1 MPDESGLHV
10 TRGPLTAHNIFE
22 GLLDRSNDYAFVL
35 MDPQG
40 RIVGWRGAAPVLFGY
55 TEAEMLGRLIDEIFT
70 NEDRALGLPVH
81 ERVVAGADSRSEDDR
96 WHIRKDGTRVW
107 ITGTV
112 EKVVDDRGA
121 IVGFS
126 KVMRDRTDLR
136 AYMEATE
143 NRLQALTQKH
153 EATNVFFARL
163 VHEIRNVL
171 SPMASSVEILRRTT
185 DQPTELPVA
194 ILGRQLSLLT
204 RMMDDVMALAASEA
218 QHLQLNLSHFDIAQE
233 LLSVAPSLMEQ
244 AQRKHQQMQV
254 FVPPGAVFV
263 QADRE
268 RLLQVVI
275 NLVSNAVKY
284 TPERGSIWIK
294 CTLEPKHVVIRVEDT
309 GIGIAPELL
318 PTIFDLF
325 TRATVEGQGLGVGLT
340 LVRDL
345 VEAHGGTVEV
355 RSAGLG
361 KGSEFAVRLPLEA
374 APIASS
380 GSFDPNAGS

>member
-126 KVMRDRTDLR
+126 KVMRDRTDFR

-171 SPMASSVEILRRTT
+171 SPMASIVEILRRTT

-194 ILGRQLSLLT
+194 VLGRQLSLLT

-233 LLSVAPSLMEQ
+233 LLSVVPSLMEQ

-254 FVPPGAVFV
+254 FVPPGAVLCRQTGSAFSKSSSTWS
-263 QADRE
+263 AMRSST
-268 RLLQVVI
+268 RLNGEVFGSSARWSLSTS
-275 NLVSNAVKY
+275 LFAWR
-284 TPERGSIWIK
+284 TP
-294 CTLEPKHVVIRVEDT
+294 
-309 GIGIAPELL
+309 A
-318 PTIFDLF
+318 
-325 TRATVEGQGLGVGLT
+325 
-340 LVRDL
+340 
-345 VEAHGGTVEV
+345 
-355 RSAGLG
+355 
-361 KGSEFAVRLPLEA
+361 
-374 APIASS
+374 S
-380 GSFDPNAGS
+380 GSLLNYYRRSLTSLHVQQ